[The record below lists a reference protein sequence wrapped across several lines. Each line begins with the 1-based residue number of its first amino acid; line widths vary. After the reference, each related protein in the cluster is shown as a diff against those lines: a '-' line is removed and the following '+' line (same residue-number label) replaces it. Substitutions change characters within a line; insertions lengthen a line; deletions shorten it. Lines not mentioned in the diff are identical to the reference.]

1 MQNEHV
7 EKLQKFIHDGGKVS
21 DFGSVEENAELIK
34 KIKTLTAETQMLA
47 NQKVLCRKLHFE

>member
-1 MQNEHV
+1 M
-7 EKLQKFIHDGGKVS
+7 S

-47 NQKVLCRKLHFE
+47 NQKVLCRKLHIE